1 MKKWSL
7 VSLALSLG
15 LGCALGTSRPDF
27 GPVPEAHAGDLEL
40 EPSEA
45 TERLARALVE
55 AGIPVNRVSP
65 ADGYLESPW
74 FDTTTGRATSARPLG
89 QRIVR
94 VRGWVTPSAHGASEL
109 RVETVYRPV
118 ADPSRSPRELERS
131 VAFSHPVRERVREA
145 FRRVGA
151 RITLGEPDALTLSE
165 RRAARRRA
173 ADLAPAADSAARADS
188 LAVDSLAS
196 DSLASDSLAREPI
209 ARQPLAQKLAA
220 AGDSARAARPDTA
233 PARVTPMPR
242 DTTTPAAPAV
252 RAPAAAPRPR
262 PAAPQP
268 TPVAPAPATG
278 GYSVQV
284 AATSDSAAA
293 AFTARR
299 LGAMGI
305 EPNVVREAG
314 LFKVRS
320 GVYPSQSAVQTVLGR
335 VRRSFP
341 DAFVVRQ

>member
-1 MKKWSL
+1 MRKWSL

-15 LGCALGTSRPDF
+15 LGCALGTSRPEF

-173 ADLAPAADSAARADS
+173 AELAPAADSAARADS
-188 LAVDSLAS
+188 LAVDSLAP
-196 DSLASDSLAREPI
+196 DSLARE
-209 ARQPLAQKLAA
+209 PLAQKLAA

-268 TPVAPAPATG
+268 TPVAPAPAGG